1 VITTFVLF
9 VIIMV
14 VFLFGGIWVGAAL
27 GLSGFLALLATLGL
41 DRTISVVGSQIWG
54 MSTAYGLVCL
64 PLYILMGEILH
75 HGKFVEEMYDK
86 ATKLISGL
94 PGGLIQSN
102 IVVCTIFAACSGS
115 SIASAATIGS
125 VAYSEQVKRGYDK
138 KLILGSIAAGG
149 TLGILIPPS
158 TIMILYGALVGE
170 SIGQLF
176 IGGVIPGLILAS
188 MFSIVVV
195 VWVLLKSSVTPPI
208 VTRVTLKERV
218 LAGLGLWKVALLV
231 SVVLGGIYSGV
242 ATPTESAGLGAVMA
256 LIITVA
262 FRKLS
267 WNGLTASLSS
277 TLKTTSMVVLV
288 TTGAK
293 IFSASLVHYSIP
305 SALSNSLNEM
315 GLGPMAILVIVTIMY
330 AIMGMF
336 VDGVSMLVLTL
347 GFVAPIMSLAGF
359 NMVWFGIYLTILVEL
374 SLITPPVALN
384 LYVLQGISKEPLGLV
399 ARGAVPFIIPML
411 IIIVL
416 LIAFPQLALWMP
428 SLMIRH

>member
-1 VITTFVLF
+1 MIAAFVPFVL
-9 VIIMV
+9 IMLA
-14 VFLFGGIWVGAAL
+14 FLFGGIWVGAAL
-27 GLSGFLALLATLGL
+27 GLSGFVALLATLGL
-41 DRTISVVGSQIWG
+41 DRAMTVVGSQIWG

-75 HGKFVEEMYDK
+75 NGKFVEEMYDK

-94 PGGLIQSN
+94 PGGLVQSN
-102 IVVCTIFAACSGS
+102 IAVCTIFAACSGS
-115 SIASAATIGS
+115 SIASAATIGA
-125 VAYSEQVKRGYDK
+125 VAYEEQVKRGYDK

-188 MFSIVVV
+188 MFGMVIVL
-195 VWVLLKSSVTPPI
+195 WVSVTKGLTPHDVI
-208 VTRVTLKERV
+208 KVSLKER
-218 LAGLGLWKVALLV
+218 LMAGLGLWKVGLLV
-231 SVVLGGIYSGV
+231 LVVLGGIYSGV

-256 LIITVA
+256 LIITIA
-262 FRKLS
+262 FKKLS
-267 WNGLTASLSS
+267 WNGLKASLTS

-305 SALSNSLNEM
+305 SALSNQLNAM
-315 GLGPMAILVIVTIMY
+315 GLGPIAILGIVTIMY
-330 AIMGMF
+330 AILGMF
-336 VDGVSMLVLTL
+336 VDGVSILVLTL
-347 GFVAPIMSLAGF
+347 GFVAPIMALAGF
-359 NMVWFGIYLTILVEL
+359 NMVWFGVYLTILIEL

-384 LYVLQGISKEPLGLV
+384 LYVLQGISKEPLGLI
-399 ARGAVPFIIPML
+399 AKGILPFIFPL
-411 IIIVL
+411 FIVL
-416 LIAFPQLALWMP
+416 GLLATYPQLVLWMP
-428 SLMIRH
+428 SLMINR